1 MARQSR
7 APQLAVLAALGL
19 VVAAC
24 GTSKLTPASAPK
36 AAAPRTLADPAKPS
50 PLDPALAL
58 AHVAYLTEP
67 ALEGRGT
74 ATQGD
79 YLADAYIE
87 QEFQKHNLLTTRQAF
102 TNSAFRGTAHN
113 VIALLPASERS
124 DKYIVVGAH
133 KDHLGKRWGK
143 VYPGANDNAGGTA
156 AVLEIARIL
165 ADRTQSGGDRPRTN
179 ILFMTFSGE
188 ELGLIGSRY
197 YTQNPIVPT
206 KDGGVKQIDL
216 KQIIGMVNL
225 DCIAVGITDSLGT
238 DAVVGDVRTRN
249 DLGRLAARHGMKN
262 VFKPFS
268 VPHGHR
274 EADGH
279 GHAPDSGR
287 ELPPGASSDHASFR
301 RAGVRAICYYAEPV
315 FSKFLH
321 APEDTIPARDF
332 VQKKPE
338 DRFNVDNLVRIGAV
352 ALDTVVQ
359 WSSEATSGR

>member
-7 APQLAVLAALGL
+7 APQLAVLAVLGL
-19 VVAAC
+19 AVAAC
-24 GTSKLTPASAPK
+24 GTLKLTPAAAPK
-36 AAAPRTLADPAKPS
+36 AAGPRAMAAPAKPS

-74 ATQGD
+74 ASQGD
-79 YLADAYIE
+79 YLADEYIE
-87 QEFQKHNLLTTRQAF
+87 TEFKKHNLLTTKQSF
-102 TNSAFRGTAHN
+102 TNGAFRGTANN

-124 DKYIVVGAH
+124 DRYIVVGAH

-165 ADRTQSGGDRPRTN
+165 ADRTQSGGDRPRSN

-206 KDGGVKQIDL
+206 KDGGVKKIDL
-216 KQIIGMVNL
+216 KQITGMVNL
-225 DCIAVGITDSLGT
+225 DCIAVGLTDSLGT
-238 DAVVGDVRTRN
+238 DAVEGDARARAELT
-249 DLGRLAARHGMKN
+249 RLAARHGMKN
-262 VFKPFS
+262 VFKPFL
-268 VPHGHR
+268 VPHGHQ

-279 GHAPDSGR
+279 AHASGGR
-287 ELPPGASSDHASFR
+287 PLPPGASSDHASFR
-301 RAGVRAICYYAEPV
+301 RAGVRSVCYYAEPV
-315 FSKFLH
+315 FSKYLH
-321 APEDTIPARDF
+321 APEDTIPARD
-332 VQKKPE
+332 VVPKKPE
-338 DRFNVDNLVRIGAV
+338 DRFNVDNLVRIGGV

-359 WSSEATSGR
+359 WSNEAQSGR